1 MSESLVALIVDV
13 RKWPALAM
21 GFALLAVT
29 VLLLLPHGS
38 CLPSRRRIS
47 TAMNLFLG
55 VTVGTLA
62 FGHLLAVTTKL
73 LVGSLVG
80 SIAEFYAIGVALAVP
95 SWWLVLHAWRTFA
108 SDDARGR
115 ATLILNG
122 WLATTLVVLGI
133 QSLPLVVPAL
143 CNIGYQLH
151 SRRLVG
157 WAMVSAAVVV
167 NLTLFIVS
175 LFILASGQSFEQF
188 AGMD

>member
-1 MSESLVALIVDV
+1 MAGPGDGLRLAGGYGSAPPPARFVSTVPTPNFNGDES
-13 RKWPALAM
+13 
-21 GFALLAVT
+21 
-29 VLLLLPHGS
+29 
-38 CLPSRRRIS
+38 
-47 TAMNLFLG
+47 FLG